1 MSQEDRTF
9 YLLMFCGLLLVKN
22 SRAELADLLTILPP
36 TVPGRLLAREI
47 VETAPSY

>member
-22 SRAELADLLTILPP
+22 SRAELADLLPILPS
-36 TVPGRLLAREI
+36 TVAGRILARKI
-47 VETAPSY
+47 AGGIST